1 MNWWSEYGNAITM
14 GISLL
19 AWCLLTYF
27 QSRAT
32 RIWYRRFRDE
42 QEHHMQ
48 TMEILKKLRKIPD
61 DAIGFV
67 FPSKTPDGK
76 PTISFFGKDI
86 QYDNSV
92 WLSSDHPLIKGSQNA
107 KAD

>member
-1 MNWWSEYGNAITM
+1 
-14 GISLL
+14 
-19 AWCLLTYF
+19 
-27 QSRAT
+27 
-32 RIWYRRFRDE
+32 
-42 QEHHMQ
+42 MQ